1 MENVVQ
7 MAWPFILMGV
17 IFYFMI
23 YRPQK
28 RDQKKRANMLDSL
41 KVGTRIV
48 TIGGIFGEI
57 AKIKDDRI
65 RIKVA
70 EDVEIWIR
78 RAAVGTVITTE
89 LQKAAKEEKSE
100 AKAEE
105 KVEETKAD
113 AAEEAKETAASRL
126 PNKMDKRTVRKEVEE
141 RRARLNQRELN
152 KVQ

>member
-48 TIGGIFGEI
+48 TIGGNQYTAIVQSDLRQNGQ
-57 AKIKDDRI
+57 DQGCPHPHQGRG
-65 RIKVA
+65 
-70 EDVEIWIR
+70 R
-78 RAAVGTVITTE
+78 R
-89 LQKAAKEEKSE
+89 
-100 AKAEE
+100 
-105 KVEETKAD
+105 
-113 AAEEAKETAASRL
+113 
-126 PNKMDKRTVRKEVEE
+126 
-141 RRARLNQRELN
+141 
-152 KVQ
+152 

>member
-78 RAAVGTVITTE
+78 RCCRDRYHYGTAEGCKRRKIRS
-89 LQKAAKEEKSE
+89 KSRR
-100 AKAEE
+100 K
-105 KVEETKAD
+105 
-113 AAEEAKETAASRL
+113 SRR
-126 PNKMDKRTVRKEVEE
+126 NQS
-141 RRARLNQRELN
+141 RRC
-152 KVQ
+152 